1 MNLSMQ
7 CPKSGIPSLRRPSF
21 GPSLWHRSP
30 LSAPFQSIHESRE
43 QLAER
48 DKHVTTPGVL
58 LLPERG
64 EICLWKEGPNGRTKR
79 GEESAAA

>member
-1 MNLSMQ
+1 MNLL
-7 CPKSGIPSLRRPSF
+7 KSGIPSLRRPSF

-43 QLAER
+43 PLAER

-58 LLPERG
+58 LLPER
-64 EICLWKEGPNGRTKR
+64 ERDLWKEGPNGPAKR